1 MLSCNARRRCPLTC
15 GVPESSASI
24 VKNWKRLAGLFQFL
38 TLSLFHQH
46 LELRSSCFTLDF
58 FRPFLAMAMLKRT
71 WHCSSGLSKTFG
83 IADASIA
90 LHSLNQHPE
99 LRSSCFTFGIADA
112 SIALH
117 SLNQH
122 LSCGAVAHSDDVD
135 ALLHFRLTAT
145 KNIYILFL
153 PPAIDIVQG

>member
-1 MLSCNARRRCPLTC
+1 M
-15 GVPESSASI
+15 
-24 VKNWKRLAGLFQFL
+24 
-38 TLSLFHQH
+38 
-46 LELRSSCFTLDF
+46 LDF

-71 WHCSSGLSKTFG
+71 WHCSSGLSK
-83 IADASIA
+83 
-90 LHSLNQHPE
+90 
-99 LRSSCFTFGIADA
+99 TFGIADA